1 MKFLLTLVLATL
13 WLNAY
18 CTHINSVD
26 ISAERIS
33 STSFTYR
40 VTLTSI
46 GDTGSIPFGQGVLD
60 FGDGVTMQ
68 EFDVETVSISDEF
81 EVHTISVEHT
91 YAAGGQNYVISYS
104 EENRDGDI
112 LNMENSV
119 NTPFYIEVMIS
130 TDPFLGMN
138 STPILTALPI
148 DFAAQYLKFT
158 QNPGAYDPD
167 GDSISFKLVTPKQNN
182 EEDVFGYV
190 LPNDP
195 GFYAD
200 FSTGNSEQTGVPTFN
215 IDKVSGSLLWD
226 APGEVGKYS
235 VAFIVEE
242 WRNVDGN
249 WIKIGYITR
258 DLLINVEATDNSTP
272 YIDIIS
278 DNCLVVHD
286 TVKVTANDVNGDSIS
301 WNGIGEL
308 FDKSLI
314 TDQTG
319 SNFLLNENAELVRDD
334 YYDLLFRVQDYP
346 QNGLSLSDYAYQQL
360 TIKEIAPDL
369 TLSQESESVLL
380 EWDESTSG
388 TMEIWRKVGSYSP
401 TNCVVNINKT
411 TGYELIGE
419 ISSNVGSFTDD
430 ITEQAFGAQICYRI
444 ARKLSSGGE
453 TALSEE
459 LCVVNDS
466 QSPVITQLSATED
479 AIQIA
484 WQYENS
490 EASEYDVLRIDEDEE
505 MELIGTTQSLG
516 FSDQTADLSIPNQ
529 YQIIA
534 KTTDGSELGMSA
546 KASNVLLQVNNDV
559 EGMITLTWEGET
571 PWSVYNPDFVNHVVY
586 RGNSFEELVELAEVN
601 VFENGLTFQ
610 DEIGRPE
617 NGQTICY
624 RTLTNGTYGESSNI
638 VLNNF
643 SNTACFEFVFTDV
656 ESELSNHIIYP
667 NPFTEGVRFQ
677 SLITNANIHIYSTD
691 GKTVQVFDDFSGI
704 QLDLPS
710 IQPGNYIMMLQVD
723 GKRFIHRIV
732 KD

>member
-1 MKFLLTLVLATL
+1 MKYLLTFVLATL
-13 WLNAY
+13 WLNVY

-26 ISAERIS
+26 ISVERIS

-46 GDTGSIPFGQGVLD
+46 GDTGAIPFGQGVLD
-60 FGDGVTMQ
+60 FGDGATSE

-91 YAAGGQNYVISYS
+91 YAAGGQNYIISYS

-148 DFAAQYLKFT
+148 DFAAQYLKFA

-167 GDSISFKLVTPKQNN
+167 GDSISYKLVTPKQNG
-182 EEDVFGYV
+182 EDEVFGYV

-195 GFYAD
+195 RFYAD
-200 FSTGNSEQTGVPTFN
+200 FSRGNSEQTDVPTFN

-235 VAFIVEE
+235 VAYIVEE
-242 WRNVDGN
+242 WRKIDGN
-249 WIKIGYITR
+249 WIKIGYLTR
-258 DLLINVEATDNSTP
+258 DMLINVEATDNSTP

-278 DNCLVVHD
+278 DNCLVVND
-286 TVKVTANDVNGDSIS
+286 TAKVTASDVNGDSIS

-308 FDKSLI
+308 FDKTLFTEEDGI
-314 TDQTG
+314 
-319 SNFLLNENAELVRDD
+319 NFLFSENSDLVRDD
-334 YYDLLFRVQDYP
+334 YYDLVFRVQDYP

-360 TIKEIAPDL
+360 TIKEIAPEL
-369 TLSQESESVLL
+369 TITRESETVLL

-388 TMEIWRKVGSYSP
+388 TIEIWRKVGSYNP
-401 TNCVVNINKT
+401 TNCVVDINKT
-411 TGYELIGE
+411 TGYQLIGE
-419 ISSNVGSFTDD
+419 VGVSTGSFTDD
-430 ITEQAFGAQICYRI
+430 ITEQASGAQLCYRI

-453 TALSEE
+453 TALSDE
-459 LCVVNDS
+459 LCIVNES
-466 QSPVITQLSATED
+466 QSLIITQLSSTED

-484 WQYENS
+484 WQYENP
-490 EASEYDVLRIDEDEE
+490 ETSEYDVYRIEEDGS
-505 MELIGTTQSLG
+505 MELIGTTQSSG
-516 FSDQTADLSIPNQ
+516 FSDQTADLSIPYQ

-534 KTTDGSELGMSA
+534 KTSDGTELETSA
-546 KASNVLLQVNNDV
+546 KAGNVLLQVENKT
-559 EGMITLTWEGET
+559 EGMITLTWGGET
-571 PWSVYNPDFVNHVVY
+571 PWSLYNPDFTNHVVY
-586 RGNSFEELVELAEVN
+586 RGDSFGQLTELEEVN
-601 VFENGLTFQ
+601 VFENGLTF
-610 DEIGRPE
+610 DEEIGKRE
-617 NGQTICY
+617 DGETICY
-624 RTLTNGTYGESSNI
+624 RILTNGTYGESSNI

-643 SNTACFEFVFTDV
+643 SNTACFEFVYTDIIREV
-656 ESELSNHIIYP
+656 SNQIVYP
-667 NPFTEGVRFQ
+667 NPFTEGIRFQ

-710 IQPGNYIMMLQVD
+710 IQPGNYIMMVQVD